1 MQAASTSSLLRA
13 DLLDAAPRARL
24 VAAIGCALQ
33 EKSFSSISVADIV
46 RLARVSKRTF
56 YEHFP
61 TREACYIAA
70 YEALTEHLLAR
81 IVAAASEERV
91 VEARLLATARAYLS
105 ALEEVPDLARTFFLE
120 IQLAGPDALK
130 ARRKVHQRFADL
142 LRFLVAQSQKERA
155 DVRPLS
161 PGMSVAVVG
170 AINELLMVRL
180 EEGRADCLTPLAD
193 TMVELV
199 EALVLPSARREPQV
213 GGTT

>member
-1 MQAASTSSLLRA
+1 MQAASTSSLLLA
-13 DLLDAAPRARL
+13 ELLDDAPRARL
-24 VAAIGCALQ
+24 VAAVGCALQ
-33 EKSFSSISVADIV
+33 EKSFSAISVADIV

-70 YEALTEHLLAR
+70 YEALTERLLAR
-81 IVAAASEERV
+81 IVAAANEESV

-161 PGMSVAVVG
+161 PSMSVAVVG

-180 EEGRADCLTPLAD
+180 EEGRADCLTQLAD

-199 EALVLPSARREPQV
+199 EALVLPSSRREPQA

>member
-13 DLLDAAPRARL
+13 ELLDAAPRARL

-33 EKSFSSISVADIV
+33 EKSFSAISVADVV

-81 IVAAASEERV
+81 IVSAASEERV
-91 VEARLLATARAYLS
+91 VEARLFATARAYLS

-142 LRFLVAQSQKERA
+142 LRFLVAESQNERP

-161 PGMSVAVVG
+161 PSMSVAVVG

-199 EALVLPSARREPQV
+199 EALVLPSRRAEPQV